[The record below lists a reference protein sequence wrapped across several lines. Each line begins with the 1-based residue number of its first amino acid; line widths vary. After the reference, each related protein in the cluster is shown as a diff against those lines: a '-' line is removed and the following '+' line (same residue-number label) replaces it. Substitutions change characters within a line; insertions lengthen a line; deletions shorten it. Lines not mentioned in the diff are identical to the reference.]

1 MEIAG
6 VAGALEPPW
15 YPGVL
20 VTSGETGRTDEAVLC
35 LADSKE
41 EENRDKLQG

>member
-15 YPGVL
+15 YPEVL
-20 VTSGETGRTDEAVLC
+20 VTSGETGKTDEAVLC
-35 LADSKE
+35 LAGCKE
-41 EENRDKLQG
+41 KL